1 MTLLA
6 PAMRKRIVIKARTPT
21 AVIPVND
28 TMIVV
33 DVDIDI
39 EIGEAIAPPHPLPL
53 PLPLP
58 IFLFLHFYCSYY
70 STSLYLD
77 KILDGILVFL

>member
-33 DVDIDI
+33 AVDVDIDV

-53 PLPLP
+53 P
-58 IFLFLHFYCSYY
+58 IFLLLHFYCSYY
-70 STSLYLD
+70 STALYLD